1 VRLRQEVQALSRYTG
16 LIEPL
21 VGVGSGTTRAQARAA
36 LAALMAARGFDQ
48 PEREAALLLRR
59 AAAFRAADMISAP
72 EAELGEAAASRVEAF
87 AARRAA
93 GEPLSRICGRREFWS
108 LDLTI
113 SPDVLDPRPETETI
127 VEAAISEMAGRREA
141 PLRVL
146 DLGVGSG
153 ALLCALLSEFPQ
165 AIGLGVDLSEPAS
178 AVARANL
185 QALGL
190 AARATIRVG
199 NWGDGLD
206 GGFDLIVSNPPYVRS
221 DQIAGLEREVRDH
234 DPRLALDGGS
244 DGLQAYRALAP
255 QLARLLEPAEGR
267 FFLEFGEGQAEEV
280 CAIMR
285 TGGLDVSGVVA
296 DLSGRARVVVGR
308 RTPS

>member
-1 VRLRQEVQALSRYTG
+1 MRALSRHAS

-21 VGVGSGTTRAQARAA
+21 GVGPGTTRAQARVA
-36 LAALMAARGFDQ
+36 LAALMAGRGFDQ
-48 PEREAALLLRR
+48 PQREAALLLRR
-59 AAAFRAADMISAP
+59 AAGIRAADMISAP
-72 EAELGEAAASRVEAF
+72 EAELGEAAAACVEAF

-108 LDLTI
+108 LDLEI

-127 VEAAISEMAGRREA
+127 IEAAISEMARRREA
-141 PLRVL
+141 PLRLL

-165 AIGLGVDLSEPAS
+165 AIGLGVDLSERA
-178 AVARANL
+178 AAIARANL
-185 QALGL
+185 ETLGL
-190 AARATIRVG
+190 ADRSTIRVG
-199 NWGDGLD
+199 NWGARLEGA
-206 GGFDLIVSNPPYVRS
+206 FDLIVSNPPYIRS
-221 DQIAGLEREVRDH
+221 DEIAGLGREVRDH
-234 DPRLALDGGS
+234 DPRLALDGGE

-267 FFLEFGEGQAEEV
+267 FFLEVGEGQVEAV
-280 CAIMR
+280 RAILQA
-285 TGGLDVSGVVA
+285 GGSKVSSVAA

-308 RTPS
+308 RNRS

>member
-1 VRLRQEVQALSRYTG
+1 MRLRQEVQALPRDAC

-21 VGVGSGTTRAQARAA
+21 GVGRATTRAQARVA
-36 LAALMAARGFDQ
+36 LAALMAARGFNQ
-48 PEREAALLLRR
+48 PEREAALLLAR
-59 AAAFRAADMISAP
+59 AAGIRAADMISAP
-72 EAELGEAAASRVEAF
+72 EAPLEDAAARVEAF

-108 LDLTI
+108 LDLEI

-153 ALLCALLSEFPQ
+153 ALLCALLTEFPR
-165 AIGLGVDLSEPAS
+165 AIGLGVDLSERAA

-185 QALGL
+185 EALGL
-190 AARATIRVG
+190 ADRATISKG
-199 NWGDGLD
+199 DWGGGLAD
-206 GGFDLIVSNPPYVRS
+206 PFDLIVSNPPYIRS
-221 DQIAGLEREVRDH
+221 DEIAGLEREVRDH

-255 QLARLLEPAEGR
+255 QLARLLEPAEGL

-285 TGGLDVSGVVA
+285 TAGLYVSGVVA

>member
-1 VRLRQEVQALSRYTG
+1 
-16 LIEPL
+16 
-21 VGVGSGTTRAQARAA
+21 
-36 LAALMAARGFDQ
+36 
-48 PEREAALLLRR
+48 
-59 AAAFRAADMISAP
+59 
-72 EAELGEAAASRVEAF
+72 
-87 AARRAA
+87 
-93 GEPLSRICGRREFWS
+93 
-108 LDLTI
+108 
-113 SPDVLDPRPETETI
+113 
-127 VEAAISEMAGRREA
+127 MAGRREA

-221 DQIAGLEREVRDH
+221 DEIAGLEREVRDH

>member
-1 VRLRQEVQALSRYTG
+1 VRLRQEVQALPRDAG

-21 VGVGSGTTRAQARAA
+21 GIGPGTTRAEARVA

-48 PEREAALLLRR
+48 PQREAALLLRR
-59 AAAFRAADMISAP
+59 AAGFRAADMIAGP
-72 EAELGEAAASRVEAF
+72 ETELGEAAAARVAAF
-87 AARRAA
+87 AERRAA
-93 GEPLSRICGRREFWS
+93 GEPLSRICGRRAFWS
-108 LDLTI
+108 LDLAI
-113 SPDVLDPRPETETI
+113 SSDVLDPRPETETI

-165 AIGLGVDLSEPAS
+165 ALGLGVDLSERA
-178 AVARANL
+178 AAIARANL
-185 QALGL
+185 EALGL

-199 NWGDGLD
+199 DWGDGLESA
-206 GGFDLIVSNPPYVRS
+206 FDLIVSNPPYVRS
-221 DQIAGLEREVRDH
+221 DEIAGLDREVRDH
-234 DPRLALDGGS
+234 DPRLALDGGE

-267 FFLEFGEGQAEEV
+267 FFLEFGEGQAEAV
-280 CAIMR
+280 RAILEA
-285 TGGLDVSGVVA
+285 GGLEISGVVA
-296 DLSGRARVVVGR
+296 DLSGRARVVFGR
-308 RTPS
+308 RMPS

>member
-1 VRLRQEVQALSRYTG
+1 MRLRQEVQALPRDTG
-16 LIEPL
+16 LIERR
-21 VGVGSGTTRAQARAA
+21 VGIGPGTTRAQARVA
-36 LAALMAARGFDQ
+36 LAALMASCGFEQ
-48 PEREAALLLRR
+48 PQREAALLLRR
-59 AAAFRAADMISAP
+59 AAGFRATDMMSAP
-72 EAELGEAAASRVEAF
+72 DAELGEAAAARVEAF

-108 LDLTI
+108 LDLAI

-153 ALLCALLSEFPQ
+153 ALLCALLTEFPQ
-165 AIGLGVDLSEPAS
+165 AIGLGVDLSEPA
-178 AVARANL
+178 AAMARANL

-190 AARATIRVG
+190 AARATIRLG

-206 GGFDLIVSNPPYVRS
+206 GVFDLIVSNPPYVRS
-221 DQIAGLEREVRDH
+221 DEIAGLEREVRDH

-255 QLARLLEPAEGR
+255 QLARLLEPAEGQ

-285 TGGLDVSGVVA
+285 TGGLDVSGVA
-296 DLSGRARVVVGR
+296 TDLSGRARIVVGR
-308 RTPS
+308 RIPS